1 MQSGTSPTPNAAC
14 AFAGTSRNIPPL
26 PDYNPH
32 VREFLSKIENTLY
45 KPEALPAEIHKIAA
59 DAMQFQMAAVCVAP
73 VWVPSVARMLRDSG
87 VRVSSAVGFPHG
99 TNKSTVK
106 AIEATSTIKDGADE
120 IEVVAHLAPLVS
132 FDVDASR
139 AELMEIVRAARS
151 TCRDVF
157 IKVVVETGLL
167 MSLPGERAER
177 GIETACRAVR
187 ESGCDAIVTS
197 TGFHPAGGAT
207 LEAIRLLKKYGEAL
221 QIKAAG
227 VNPENFESA
236 ASMVDRFGIQNAGA
250 ILSRP
255 VT

>member
-1 MQSGTSPTPNAAC
+1 V
-14 AFAGTSRNIPPL
+14 
-26 PDYNPH
+26 H
-32 VREFLSKIENTLY
+32 KFLAKIENTLY
-45 KPEALPAEIHKIAA
+45 KPEALSPEIHKIVA

-73 VWVPSVARMLRDSG
+73 VWVPSVAKMLRGSG
-87 VRVSSAVGFPHG
+87 VRLSSAVGFPNG
-99 TNKSTVK
+99 TNKSTLK

-139 AELMEIVRAARS
+139 SELMEIVRAARS
-151 TCRDVF
+151 TRRDVF

-167 MSLPGERAER
+167 MKLPGERAER
-177 GIETACRAVR
+177 AIETACRAVR

-207 LEAIRLLKKYGEAL
+207 PEAIRLLQKYGQAL
-221 QIKAAG
+221 QIKAVG
-227 VNPENFESA
+227 VSLEEMETVA
-236 ASMVDRFGIQNAGA
+236 EMVDRMGIENAGA

-255 VT
+255 VA